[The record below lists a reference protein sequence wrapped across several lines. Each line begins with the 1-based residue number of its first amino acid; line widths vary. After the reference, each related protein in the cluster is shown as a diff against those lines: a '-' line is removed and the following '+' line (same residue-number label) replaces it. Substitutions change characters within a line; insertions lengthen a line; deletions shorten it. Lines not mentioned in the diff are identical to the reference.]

1 MLVFFNKELKTSFLS
16 YYYQQI
22 HAMNFSASFYEVK
35 RAEKAENWVKLFL
48 ESYFSFLI
56 LEVKSSKKWA
66 EMKFLKLCGELKYDS
81 FLIFLA

>member
-1 MLVFFNKELKTSFLS
+1 
-16 YYYQQI
+16 
-22 HAMNFSASFYEVK
+22 MNFSASFYEVK
-35 RAEKAENWVKLFL
+35 KAEKAENWVKLFL
-48 ESYFSFLI
+48 QSYFSFLI